1 MIILPKNDYFA
12 QKKLSG
18 CRAHF
23 PGTFVT
29 LKHWTAIAKL
39 QKHQNAFEN
48 HVFFSIFQQENR
60 ARKVGKNPMKNWFL
74 IGSCH
79 LSFKLNLV
87 SLWLH
92 KISEQSGSYLCWL
105 ENNDSCRKFIK
116 LNSNNT
122 IQLFSLIIFQIN
134 FLHFSN
140 FILESQKLI
149 FELWTM

>member
-1 MIILPKNDYFA
+1 MFWPFTVWKNCSSDLKNFLTVGQNNFGNKIPFPAKLQKFWILRDCMIILPKNYYFA

-92 KISEQSGSYLCWL
+92 KISE
-105 ENNDSCRKFIK
+105 
-116 LNSNNT
+116 
-122 IQLFSLIIFQIN
+122 
-134 FLHFSN
+134 
-140 FILESQKLI
+140 
-149 FELWTM
+149 

>member
-48 HVFFSIFQQENR
+48 QVFFSKFQQETK
-60 ARKVGKNPMKNWFL
+60 ARKNFEFDRNA
-74 IGSCH
+74 
-79 LSFKLNLV
+79 
-87 SLWLH
+87 WLFQQ
-92 KISEQSGSYLCWL
+92 K
-105 ENNDSCRKFIK
+105 
-116 LNSNNT
+116 T
-122 IQLFSLIIFQIN
+122 IILLKKSSRAAAHIFQAHSSRWNI
-134 FLHFSN
+134 
-140 FILESQKLI
+140 EQP
-149 FELWTM
+149 